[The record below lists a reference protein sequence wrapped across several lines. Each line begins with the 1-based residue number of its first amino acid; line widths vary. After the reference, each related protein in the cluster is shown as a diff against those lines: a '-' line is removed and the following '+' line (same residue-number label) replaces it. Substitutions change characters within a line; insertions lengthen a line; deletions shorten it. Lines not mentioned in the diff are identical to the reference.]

1 MSPTNNNTNKSA
13 ASLPIN
19 ESFLQSDC
27 LYMQSAGSTGNDSTA
42 GIHLRWALKGPVA
55 EHLPKGDYF
64 QNSPEG
70 FNKPDDFI
78 TIYRAPYYPLVTTLF
93 LEEPPTT
100 VIDNEALW
108 MYGSKENRKFY
119 VYFRNTNKYN
129 QVRASIDPFSDPV
142 GFFNQYGNNLIEVEC
157 KEMLF
162 FASTLYPS
170 ASGFAKTEVLSVET
184 NKLNLPKNVTFRKK
198 IVDFSE
204 KIFAENGRSIRFV
217 PTGCIINRIDFEFYD
232 NLSLRSKWEEMGRYS
247 LSMDDGEVLDKRL
260 DPDPGSHPVHARW
273 SRYND
278 GECVNIE
285 NYRNKWNNL
294 PDVRNTIQDS
304 VRQYVHLSNDPA
316 NPQALES
323 YYLNDDDSDP
333 NTPFEISHLAILQM
347 ASLDYHVARMLGLG
361 SLDVNEQVYKGEK
374 FIYAAQ
380 YTTIADLKDGQGVK
394 KVSHVYITLPT
405 SIEDERLSLPVNL
418 KEPVPGIFSADPTVG
433 GSTSGIIDADGY
445 THDGTGRYISLLTDE
460 LNPDEPADSPF
471 YFSTAEF
478 DMSKFT
484 YPVYVGIE
492 YRDSNENQWRI
503 PELPHDPFFFNVDSN
518 GNSSKNETVA
528 IGLPDFGTPAYLH
541 KETKSGKHV
550 YGSYGVNWFSR
561 AQPSSVTWQVESEI
575 KPVNSL
581 LPPSSVNA
589 FLIQEEQPLL
599 LTSQNEQELL
609 AQITGTDKTLVRL
622 TFEYD
627 TAQDMISYQKAI
639 NGEQLVDFNPLPDNE
654 ELFAD
659 EVEVFFR
666 PEMPNQVFGMIDT
679 ISDLSGNPLISVIQ
693 SKDLPLSSANQSLS
707 PNIPVGQFQN
717 YIGGVFKVG
726 NDEYFIND
734 ILSGPNPNHP
744 VFHVMKKQVGN
755 AFGQNTA
762 APFDPLNFVTPVV
775 DDAFMIVENMQ
786 NTTTWGAVNP
796 HQVKV
801 QIGAN
806 WPVHTEEVNIIS
818 GQAPDIT
825 ENTYFRKFRGI
836 NRNASVKQYTDQF
849 SPTFSGLYEI
859 NFPGYI
865 LNDHSQYSNVSG
877 ADSIQWYRGS
887 VRIARDNDPNGEKKT
902 LKVIRIDNIGTGDLT
917 IYALDETYTTDPLQ
931 SSSSR
936 TVDVNFYPG
945 YRAYLY
951 YNAPSRLTEDHLLPQ
966 DEDTLEKYSIFGLR
980 SSDLQYDYRSRISTP
995 SLLFGKRIEAPM
1007 VPQLPLGSLYA
1018 TRPDYFGRSTYS
1030 FTTEYAHRPFSVT
1043 FLRSN
1048 DDILLTSLYKNT
1060 PDYGAAPELNSVED
1074 IRIKNGDTFFNSRL
1088 SDLANATIDLATNQ
1102 FKIYNGYALPI
1113 PNNQRFFDE
1122 INNFVAQHNQH
1133 YQENL
1138 PTVSPSQVISMDH
1151 TIIPADPNGKYGQL
1165 KFYDFV
1171 KQTIQNTYVP
1181 LTEIPVIYQH
1191 IKGGNYQ
1198 PIPKAQV
1205 IRDRNGTLLNP
1216 TSPEFDMAP
1225 MMKVLATTPKHKTLF
1240 VDYTLDGASTSVY
1253 FYSVRETNAQMVQ
1266 SEPSPSIGPIRMVNS
1281 FPLRTPEIK
1290 SVIPVLENII
1300 LGNSSKM
1307 QVNINSYDKIHN
1319 VKKAKLYRALN
1330 MVDATSIRTM
1340 ELVRELDLEAAGFL
1354 DNEIWTLEDDFSDLP
1369 ETPFGDPLYYKVT
1382 VEAEVEYANAN
1393 YDGSADVIITE
1404 YAPSEAS
1411 KLMITTIT
1419 ENVLPKSPELKFE
1432 SDAVTGNTVTS
1443 AVLNW
1448 KEQCYKGK
1456 YHLYKLNSQGNWKE
1470 IARMNIL
1477 QTNVSKVQLYL
1488 FETDPVTN
1496 TEAWIAKDVFDI
1508 NDHTIF
1514 LRLEK
1519 LGLDPLPITDAEGN
1533 PVYHHFKVIAENTS
1547 GMLSIEDKVLTIYD
1561 AGNWTDIGGISSNGA
1576 DGMIVEQTFVVRPN

>member
-1 MSPTNNNTNKSA
+1 MSSTKNNTSMIA
-13 ASLPIN
+13 ASPIN
-19 ESFLQSDC
+19 DSFLQSDC
-27 LYMQSAGSTGNDSTA
+27 LYIQSAGSLGNDSTA
-42 GIHLRWALKGPVA
+42 GIHLRWALKGPAA
-55 EHLPKGDYF
+55 EHLPKGDHF
-64 QNSPEG
+64 QNAPEG

-78 TIYRAPYYPLVTTLF
+78 SIFRAPYYPVVTSLF
-93 LEEPPTT
+93 LKEQPTT

-108 MYGSKENRKFY
+108 LYGNKEGRKFY
-119 VYFRNTNKYN
+119 VYFRNTSKYQ
-129 QVRASIDPFSDPV
+129 QVRANIDPFSDPAA
-142 GFFNQYGNNLIEVEC
+142 FFEHYGSNVIEVEC

-162 FASTLYPS
+162 FASQLYPS
-170 ASGFAKTEVLSVET
+170 SNGSSKTEVLSVET
-184 NKLNLPKNVTFRKK
+184 NKLNLPKNVTFRKN

-217 PTGCIINRIDFEFYD
+217 PANCIIERIDFEFYD
-232 NLSLRSKWEEMGRYS
+232 QVSLRTKWEEIGKYS
-247 LSMDDGEVLDKRL
+247 LSLDDSEVIDRRL
-260 DPDPGSHPVHARW
+260 EPDPGNRPVHATW

-278 GECVNIE
+278 GEYVNIR
-285 NYRNKWNNL
+285 NYHEKWSNL
-294 PDVRNTIQDS
+294 PDPRNTIKDS
-304 VRQYVHLSNDPA
+304 VKQYLQLSDDPA

-323 YYLNDDDSDP
+323 YYLNDDSSDP
-333 NTPFEISHLAILQM
+333 NTPLEVSHLAILQM

-361 SLDVNEQVYKGEK
+361 CLDLNDQVYKGEK

-380 YTTIADLKDGQGVK
+380 YTTIADLKDGQGIKEV
-394 KVSHVYITLPT
+394 HHAYITLPT
-405 SIEDERLSLPVNL
+405 SIEDERPSLPVDL

-433 GSTSGIIDADGY
+433 GSASGIIDAEGY
-445 THDGTGRYISLLTDE
+445 THDGTGRYISLLAEE
-460 LNPDEPADSPF
+460 LNPDEPEDSPF
-471 YFSTAEF
+471 YFSNAEF

-492 YRDSNENQWRI
+492 YRDIGESQWRV
-503 PELPHDPFFFNVDSN
+503 PELPHDPGFVNVDNN
-518 GNSSKNETVA
+518 GNDSKNETVA
-528 IGLPDFGTPAYLH
+528 IGIPDFGVPAYLH

-561 AQPSSVTWQVESEI
+561 SQVSSITWEIESDI
-575 KPVNSL
+575 KPANTL

-589 FLIQEEQPLL
+589 FLIQKEQPLL

-609 AQITGTDKTLVRL
+609 AQITGNDKTLVRL

-627 TAQDMISYQKAI
+627 AAQDMVSYQKAI

-659 EVEVFFR
+659 EIEVFFR
-666 PEMPNQVFGMIDT
+666 PEMPKQVFGMIDA
-679 ISDLSGNPLISVIQ
+679 ISDLSGNPLVSVIQ
-693 SKDLPLSSANQSLS
+693 SKDLPLTSANQSLS
-707 PNIPVGQFQN
+707 PTIPPGQFQN

-726 NDEYFIND
+726 NDEYFIHD
-734 ILSGPNPNHP
+734 IVSGSNPTYP
-744 VFHVMKKQVGN
+744 VFHILKKQVGN
-755 AFGQNTA
+755 AFGQSTT
-762 APFDPLNFVTPVV
+762 APFDPLNFVTPSV
-775 DDAFMIVENMQ
+775 DEAFMIVENMQ
-786 NTTTWGAVNP
+786 NTSTWGSVNP

-801 QIGAN
+801 KIGNN
-806 WPVHTEEVNIIS
+806 WPIYTEEINITS

-849 SPTFSGLYEI
+849 TPVFSGVYEI
-859 NFPGYI
+859 TFPGFT
-865 LNDHSQYSNVSG
+865 LNNHLQYSNVPG

-887 VRIARDNDPNGEKKT
+887 VRIARDNDPGGERKT
-902 LKVIRIDNIGTGDLT
+902 LKVLRIDNIGTGELKV
-917 IYALDETYTTDPLQ
+917 YAQDETFATDPLQ
-931 SSSSR
+931 ASVSR

-951 YNAPSRLTEDHLLPQ
+951 YNAPCRLTEGHLLPQ
-966 DEDTLEKYSIFGLR
+966 DADTLEKYSIFGLR
-980 SSDLQYDYRSRISTP
+980 SSDLQYAYQSRISTP
-995 SLLFGKRIEAPM
+995 SLLFGRKIEAPM
-1007 VPQLPLGSLYA
+1007 VPQLPLGAQYA
-1018 TRPDYFGRSTYS
+1018 TRPDYFGRSSYA

-1060 PDYGAAPELNSVED
+1060 EDYGVVPELNSVED
-1074 IRIKNGDTFFNSRL
+1074 IRMKNGDEFFNSRL
-1088 SDLANATIDLATNQ
+1088 SDLANSTIDLGTGQ
-1102 FKIYNGYALPI
+1102 FKTYNGYGLPI
-1113 PNNQRFFDE
+1113 PNNPRLFDG
-1122 INNFVAQHNQH
+1122 INEFISQHNQH

-1138 PTVSPSQVISMDH
+1138 PDVSSSQVNSMNH
-1151 TIIPADPNGKYGQL
+1151 IIIPADPNGRYGQL

-1191 IKGGNYQ
+1191 IKGGSYQ

-1225 MMKVLATTPKHKTLF
+1225 MMKVLSTTPSHKTLF

-1266 SEPSPSIGPIRMVNS
+1266 SEPSPAIGPIKMVNS

-1290 SVIPVLENII
+1290 SVIPVLENTI
-1300 LGNSSKM
+1300 LSSSAKM
-1307 QVNINSYDKIHN
+1307 QVNINPYDKIHN

-1330 MVDATSIRTM
+1330 MADATSIRTM
-1340 ELVRELDLEAAGFL
+1340 TLVKELDLEAEGVL
-1354 DNEIWTLEDDFSDLP
+1354 NSEIWTMEDDFSDLP
-1369 ETPFGDPLYYKVT
+1369 EVPFGDPLYYKVT

-1393 YDGSADVIITE
+1393 YDGSADVIVTE

-1411 KLMITTIT
+1411 KLMITIIT
-1419 ENVLPKSPELKFE
+1419 ENILPSSPELKFE
-1432 SDAVTGNTVTS
+1432 SDAITGNEVTS
-1443 AVLNW
+1443 AILNW

-1456 YHLYKLNSQGNWKE
+1456 YHLYKLNNQGNWKE

-1477 QTNVSKVQLYL
+1477 ADNVSKVQLYL
-1488 FETDPVTN
+1488 FENDPVTN
-1496 TEAWIAKDVFDI
+1496 IPMWMPKEVFDV
-1508 NDHTIF
+1508 NDHTLF

-1519 LGLDPLPITDAEGN
+1519 LGLDPLSIADPDGN
-1533 PVYHHFKVIAENTS
+1533 PIYHHFKMITENTA
-1547 GMLSIEDKVLTIYD
+1547 GMLSKEDKVLTVYD
-1561 AGNWTDIGGISSNGA
+1561 AGSWTDIGGISSDGT
-1576 DGMIVEQTFVVRPN
+1576 DGMIIEQTFIVSPN